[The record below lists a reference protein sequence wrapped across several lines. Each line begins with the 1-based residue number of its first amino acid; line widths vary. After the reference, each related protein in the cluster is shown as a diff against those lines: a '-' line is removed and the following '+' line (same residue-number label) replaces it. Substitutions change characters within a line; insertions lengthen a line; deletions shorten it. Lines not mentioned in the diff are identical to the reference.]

1 MDLNLSS
8 AYSPKL
14 VFFEQVG
21 STNEFLIENAQLG
34 ETEWPDFSVVCAGQ
48 QTAGRGRNQRQWES
62 PAGASLAC
70 SILIRNPKGAA
81 HWYGILLAM
90 ALAESLRLQ
99 GVSAGLKWPND
110 VLVRDKKIAG
120 VLGQS
125 SSDYLLVGIGLN
137 IQSVE
142 IENSISLAEL
152 NLEPSYDFQLAE
164 LLKEFIRIRHLFELS
179 GVTAVLQQLK
189 DISHTL
195 GRKVR
200 VSTEAGTLE
209 GTATDIDSQGRLVLD
224 RGAQII
230 SAGDILHLRGVDPS

>member
-14 VFFEQVG
+14 FFLEQVD
-21 STNEFLIENAQLG
+21 STNQYLIENAQLS

-62 PAGASLAC
+62 PAGASLSC
-70 SILIRNPKGAA
+70 SILIRDPKGPA

-90 ALAESLRLQ
+90 ALAESLKLQ
-99 GVSAGLKWPND
+99 GADAGLKWPND
-110 VLVRDKKIAG
+110 VLVQDKKIAG

-125 SSDYLLVGIGLN
+125 TTDFLLVGIGVN
-137 IQSVE
+137 IQPVG

-152 NLEPSYDFQLAE
+152 ELETSFDFQLAG
-164 LLKEFIRIRHLFELS
+164 LLKEFLKIRNEFELA
-179 GVTAVLQQLK
+179 GVTAVLEQLK
-189 DISHTL
+189 EISHTL

-200 VSTEAGTLE
+200 VTTEAGILE

-230 SAGDILHLRGVDPS
+230 SAGDILHLRGVEPS